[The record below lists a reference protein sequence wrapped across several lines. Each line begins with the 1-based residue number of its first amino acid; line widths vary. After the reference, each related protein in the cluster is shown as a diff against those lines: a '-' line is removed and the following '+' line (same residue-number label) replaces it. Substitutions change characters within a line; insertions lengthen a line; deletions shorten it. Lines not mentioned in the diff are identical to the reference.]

1 MKLDKDF
8 YERYNNEVKYMKKA
22 LIMTWEKYQDHE
34 VIYPYYRVQES
45 GYEVD
50 IMSNKVGMIYGI
62 LGTYNECTKS
72 VFDLNEEEKF
82 NQYLEE
88 YDLLIIPGGV
98 KSLEKLRQEQSALDF
113 IKEWDSRGK
122 TIGSICH
129 GGQMLISSKI
139 VKGRDVSG
147 YYSIKDDL
155 INAGGNFVDA
165 ESVVDGNLICC
176 PHYKWMGQW
185 MNKVIEIN
193 NAI

>member
-1 MKLDKDF
+1 
-8 YERYNNEVKYMKKA
+8 MKKA

-34 VIYPYYRVQES
+34 VIYPYYRLQES
-45 GYEVD
+45 GYKVD
-50 IMSNKVGMIYGI
+50 IMANKTGMVFGI
-62 LGTYNECTKS
+62 LGTYNECTIS
-72 VFDLNEEEKF
+72 VFDLDNEEIF
-82 NQYLEE
+82 NNYLKR

-98 KSLEKLRQEQSALDF
+98 KSLEKLRQQFSALKF
-113 IKEWDSRGK
+113 IKEWDKAAK

-129 GGQMLISSKI
+129 GGQMLISAEI
-139 VKGRDVSG
+139 INGRDVSG

-165 ESVVDGNLICC
+165 EAVVSDNLICC

-185 MNKVIEIN
+185 MAKVIEIN

>member
-1 MKLDKDF
+1 M
-8 YERYNNEVKYMKKA
+8 NKKA

-72 VFDLNEEEKF
+72 VFDLNEEELF
-82 NQYLEE
+82 NKYLEE
-88 YDLLIIPGGV
+88 YDLLIIP
-98 KSLEKLRQEQSALDF
+98 
-113 IKEWDSRGK
+113 GK

-129 GGQMLISSKI
+129 GGQMLISSGI
-139 VKGRDVSG
+139 AKGRDVSG

-165 ESVVDGNLICC
+165 EAVVSDNLICC

-193 NAI
+193 NAV

>member
-113 IKEWDSRGK
+113 VKEWDSRGK

>member
-1 MKLDKDF
+1 
-8 YERYNNEVKYMKKA
+8 MKKA

-72 VFDLNEEEKF
+72 VFDLNDKELFDK
-82 NQYLEE
+82 YLEE

-98 KSLEKLRQEQSALDF
+98 KSLEKLRQEQSALRF
-113 IKEWDSRGK
+113 IREWDSAGK

-129 GGQMLISSKI
+129 GGQMLISADI
-139 VKGRDVSG
+139 IHGRDVSG

-165 ESVVDGNLICC
+165 ESVVSDNLISC

-193 NAI
+193 NAV

>member
-1 MKLDKDF
+1 
-8 YERYNNEVKYMKKA
+8 MKKA
-22 LIMTWEKYQDHE
+22 LIITWEKYQDHE

>member
-1 MKLDKDF
+1 
-8 YERYNNEVKYMKKA
+8 MKKA

-72 VFDLNEEEKF
+72 VFDLDNEELFDK
-82 NQYLEE
+82 YLEE

-98 KSLEKLRQEQSALDF
+98 KSLEKLRQEQSALRF
-113 IKEWDSRGK
+113 IREWDAAGK

-129 GGQMLISSKI
+129 GGQMLISADI
-139 VKGRDVSG
+139 IHGRDVSG

-165 ESVVDGNLICC
+165 ESVVSDNLISC

-193 NAI
+193 NAV

>member
-113 IKEWDSRGK
+113 VKEWDSRGK

-193 NAI
+193 NSI